1 MPKHLSM
8 TLRTSLFYKILF
20 FIATVSF
27 AQNSDKAQRYKTA
40 QLFEKQFDL
49 VHTKLAVR
57 LDFEKEELEGEAW
70 IKLTPHFYSTDKLV
84 LDAKAMLIHEISS
97 EKKPLNFRYDGAKIY
112 IDLEKVYNRNDS
124 LQLYISYTARP
135 DKVKQSGSKA
145 ITSAKGLYFV
155 NSKGVSD
162 EKPSQA
168 WTQGATEASSCWF
181 PTIDK
186 PNQKTSQ
193 ELQIRVPEKY
203 KTLSNGVLV
212 SQTPTANNERI
223 DYWRMDQK
231 HAPYLFFMAVG
242 DFSVVKDTWKGK
254 EVNYY
259 VAKEYEA
266 LARNIFG
273 KTPAMMT
280 FFSNITGVDFVW
292 DKYSQIVVRDFVSGA
307 MENTTAVVHE
317 EGAYQ
322 SQGDLID
329 ENKWET
335 IIAHELF
342 HHWFGNLVTTEN
354 WGNITLNESFAN
366 YSEYLWLE
374 HAYGKQRA
382 DAHLFREAAAYKK
395 GDNSQKHLVR
405 YNYEDKEDV
414 FDAVSYSKGGLILH
428 MLRNFLGDA
437 AFFEGIENFLNENKY
452 QAAEVA
458 QLRIAFEAVSGKD
471 LNWFF
476 DQWYFGAGHPNVYVT
491 NDYNILD
498 KTVTVTFKQE
508 EQNTFYFPLQ
518 IEVFE
523 NGRKTVHEL
532 FVDNSEKSF
541 VYQYEDYPDLVL
553 VNSNHVVLGDFIQ
566 KKSVKEFL
574 FQYKE
579 ASHHLDRKEALQELI
594 GRQEEKE
601 VFASM
606 VAAFDDPYDE
616 IRVFALEHIDLSY
629 KHSKRQVI
637 SKIEALA
644 KKSKN
649 NFVKAAAIKVLGRL
663 VYFDYQDFFEKSIES
678 ESNKVKSS
686 ALESLYYLDEESAM
700 KKAKGLPS
708 SVKKAIAFPLAKM
721 YFQKRDVS
729 EMPFVAKYIIQGMY
743 LGKNKERNQLFEKA
757 FQWVARSNDV
767 EAYRNLLNDMVSK
780 GIRYKQ
786 YNFGQKMIEMM
797 RRMVREQEL
806 QKNPNKKAL
815 IELVDR
821 ALVQLVRI

>member
-1 MPKHLSM
+1 V
-8 TLRTSLFYKILF
+8 
-20 FIATVSF
+20 AVSF
-27 AQNSDKAQRYKTA
+27 AQNSDKEQRYQIA

-49 VHTKLAVR
+49 IHTKLAVR

-70 IKLTPHFYSTDKLV
+70 VDLVPHFYATDKLV
-84 LDAKAMLIHEISS
+84 LDAKAMLIHEVSS
-97 EKKPLNFRYDGAKIY
+97 QKKRLDFHYDGTKIY
-112 IDLEKVYNRNDS
+112 IDLEKKYKRGDS
-124 LQLYISYTARP
+124 LQLYVSYTARP
-135 DKVKQSGSKA
+135 NKVEQSGSKA

-162 EKPSQA
+162 EKPTQA

-193 ELQIRVPEKY
+193 EIYIRVPEKY
-203 KTLSNGVLV
+203 QTLSNGFLV
-212 SQTPTANNERI
+212 SQTSTENNERI
-223 DYWRMDQK
+223 DYWKMDQK
-231 HAPYLFFMAVG
+231 HAPYLFFMGVG

-254 EVNYY
+254 EVSYY
-259 VAKEYEA
+259 VEKEYEA
-266 LARNIFG
+266 LARKIFG
-273 KTPAMMT
+273 KTPEMMQ

-292 DKYSQIVVRDFVSGA
+292 DKYSQMVVRDFVSGA
-307 MENTTAVVHE
+307 MENTTAVVHG

-322 SQGDLID
+322 SEGDLID

-342 HHWFGNLVTTEN
+342 HHWFGNLVTAEN

-382 DAHLFREAAAYKK
+382 DAHLFQEATLYKK
-395 GDNSQKHLVR
+395 GENSQKHLVR
-405 YNYEDKEDV
+405 YSYKDKEDV
-414 FDAVSYSKGGLILH
+414 FDTVSYNKGGLILH

-437 AFFEGIENFLNENKY
+437 AFFEGVQNYLIQNKY

-476 DQWYFGAGHPNVYVT
+476 NQWYFGAGHPHVFVT
-491 NDYNILD
+491 QDYNFLD
-498 KTVTVTFKQE
+498 KTVTITLKQDG
-508 EQNTFYFPLQ
+508 QNTFFFPLQ
-518 IEVFE
+518 IDVFE

-532 FVDNSEKSF
+532 FVDASEKSF
-541 VYQYEDYPDLVL
+541 VYQYDVYPDLVL
-553 VNSNHVVLGDFIQ
+553 VNSDHVVLGDFIQ
-566 KKSVKEFL
+566 KKSIQEYL
-574 FQYKE
+574 FQYKN

-594 GRQEEKE
+594 GKQEDKK
-601 VFASM
+601 VFASI
-606 VAAFDDPYDE
+606 VAAFDDPYYE
-616 IRVFALEHIDLSY
+616 LQVFALEQVNLSY
-629 KHSKRQVI
+629 KYSKRQVI

-663 VYFDYQDFFEKSIES
+663 VYFDYQDFFDKSIEN
-678 ESNKVKSS
+678 ESNKVKAS
-686 ALESLYYLDEESAM
+686 ALEGLYYLNEEKAM
-700 KKAKGLPS
+700 EKAKELPV

-721 YFQKRDVS
+721 YFQKREVS
-729 EMPFVAKYIIQGMY
+729 EMAFVAGYIIQGMY
-743 LGKNKERNQLFEKA
+743 LGQNKESKQLFEKA

-767 EAYRNLLNDMVSK
+767 KAYENLLDDMVSK

-786 YNFGQKMIEMM
+786 YNFDQKMIEMM
-797 RRMVREQEL
+797 RQMVREQEL
-806 QKNPNKKAL
+806 QANSNKKEMIAL
-815 IELVDR
+815 VNL

>member
-1 MPKHLSM
+1 MK
-8 TLRTSLFYKILF
+8 LRTSLFCSILF
-20 FIATVSF
+20 FWGTVSF
-27 AQNSDKAQRYKTA
+27 SQNSEKARHYNTA
-40 QLFEKQFDL
+40 KLFEKHFDL

-70 IKLTPHFYSTDKLV
+70 LDVTPHFYSTNKLI
-84 LDAKAMLIHEISS
+84 LDAKAMLIHEVSS
-97 EKKPLNFRYDGAKIY
+97 EKKHLDFHYDGEKIY
-112 IDLEKVYNRNDS
+112 IDLGVTLQKGDS
-124 LQLYISYTARP
+124 LKVFVSYTARP
-135 DKVKQSGSKA
+135 NKVKQTGSAA
-145 ITSAKGLYFV
+145 ITSAKGLYFI
-155 NSKGVSD
+155 NSKGDSNA
-162 EKPSQA
+162 KPTQA

-193 ELQIRVPEKY
+193 EIHIRVPEKY

-212 SQTPTANNERI
+212 SQTPVANKERI
-223 DYWRMDQK
+223 DYWKMDQK
-231 HAPYLFFMAVG
+231 HAPYLFFIGVG
-242 DFSVVKDTWKGK
+242 AFSLIKDTWKGK

-259 VAKEYEA
+259 VEKEYEG
-266 LARNIFG
+266 LAHKIFG
-273 KTPAMMT
+273 KTPEMME

-292 DKYSQIVVRDFVSGA
+292 DKYSQMVVRDFVSGA
-307 MENTTAVVHE
+307 MENTTAVVHQ

-322 SQGDLID
+322 SEGDLID

-374 HAYGKQRA
+374 HAYGKERA
-382 DAHLFREAAAYKK
+382 DAHLFQEASVYKK
-395 GDNSQKHLVR
+395 GENSQKHLVR
-405 YNYEDKEDV
+405 YSYENKEDV
-414 FDAVSYSKGGLILH
+414 FDAVTYNKGGLILH

-437 AFFEGIENFLNENKY
+437 AFFNGIQNYLIQNKY

-458 QLRIAFEAVSGKD
+458 QLRMAFEAVSGKD

-476 DQWYFGAGHPNVYVT
+476 NQWYFGPGHPNVFVT
-491 NDYNILD
+491 QDYNILE
-498 KTVTVTFKQE
+498 KTVTVTFKQNM
-508 EQNTFYFPLQ
+508 QNTFYFPLQ

-541 VYQYEDYPDLVL
+541 VYQYEVYPDLVL
-553 VNSNHVVLGDFIQ
+553 VNSNHVILGDFIQ
-566 KKSVKEFL
+566 KKSTKEYL
-574 FQYKE
+574 FQYNN

-594 GRQEEKE
+594 GEQENKE
-601 VFASM
+601 VFESI
-606 VAAFDDPYDE
+606 VTAFDDPYYE
-616 IRVFALEHIDLSY
+616 LQVFALEYIDLSY
-629 KHSKRQVI
+629 KHSKRKVI
-637 SKIEALA
+637 SKIETLA

-678 ESNKVKSS
+678 ESNKVKAS
-686 ALESLYYLDEESAM
+686 ALESLYYLNEERALE
-700 KKAKGLPS
+700 KAKELPK

-721 YFQKRDVS
+721 YFQKREVS
-729 EMPFVAKYIIQGMY
+729 EMAFVASYIIQGMY
-743 LGKNKERNQLFEKA
+743 LGKDKQSNQLFEKA
-757 FQWVARSNDV
+757 FQWVAMSNDRR
-767 EAYRNLLNDMVSK
+767 AYKNLLDDMISK

-786 YNFGQKMIEMM
+786 YNFDQKMIEMM
-797 RRMVREQEL
+797 RQMVREQEL
-806 QKNPNKKAL
+806 QANSNKKELIAL
-815 IELVDR
+815 VNR